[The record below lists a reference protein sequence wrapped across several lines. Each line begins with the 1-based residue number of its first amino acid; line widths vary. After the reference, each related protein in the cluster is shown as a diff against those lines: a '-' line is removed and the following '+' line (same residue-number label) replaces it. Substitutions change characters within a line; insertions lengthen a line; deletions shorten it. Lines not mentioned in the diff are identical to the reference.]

1 MFQRPHPK
9 RISNKSSS
17 NQELE
22 HIIQELQN
30 SLSSEVGINRTNEKT
45 IIQLERE
52 LQVRSNKIKSL
63 HDEIE
68 RLENASEDE
77 KSEMKAEILSLNKE
91 IYKAKK
97 DIRDK
102 ESYIGDIENKLEEY
116 DETISFLKQ
125 RIKNITSRGNSPV
138 PYNMANIDPFVNIGN
153 GLH

>member
-52 LQVRSNKIKSL
+52 LQVRSNKIKSF

-97 DIRDK
+97 DI
-102 ESYIGDIENKLEEY
+102 
-116 DETISFLKQ
+116 
-125 RIKNITSRGNSPV
+125 
-138 PYNMANIDPFVNIGN
+138 
-153 GLH
+153 